1 MFFYNF
7 NNLDSFIQNDLLEN
21 IKQEENRLDK
31 IINIYNAKKDSLSKV
46 ISDKISKINDI
57 EDKKIET
64 FKENISKL
72 KSSFEELENNIKLA
86 ENLRKDLEV
95 VTSLYNKNLN
105 DNYNQI
111 KAFFI
116 EYNKKSEE
124 LLNDIFNFEANTIYL
139 LELIPNNSLDNYN
152 KLGDICNIKHNSI
165 KSTSDNNVLLISE
178 KEQKVYLPYKF
189 SDLEEIY
196 EKHRNKYFNVNS
208 VISDLYILPLYNFKY
223 SSISR
228 FRETFN
234 LMQKKEK
241 QSILN
246 SLNLALELM
255 FKYELNPI
263 IIAACKNLDELDIYL
278 DCLDENEVDKFN
290 CFEIKFEI
298 SPELHKNNKDF
309 KTDYI

>member
-21 IKQEENRLDK
+21 VKQEENRLDK
-31 IINIYNAKKDSLSKV
+31 IINIYNAKKDSLSKI
-46 ISDKISKINDI
+46 ISDKISKINNIKDNQ
-57 EDKKIET
+57 IET
-64 FKENISKL
+64 FKDNISKL

-95 VTSLYNKNLN
+95 VISLYNKNLN
-105 DNYNQI
+105 DNYNEI

-124 LLNDIFNFEANTIYL
+124 LLNKLFDFEANTIYL
-139 LELIPNNSLDNYN
+139 LELIPNDYLDSYN
-152 KLGDICNIKHNSI
+152 KLDDICNVKHTSI
-165 KSTSDNNVLLISE
+165 KSASDNNVLLISE
-178 KEQKVYLPYKF
+178 KEQKVYLPYKY
-189 SDLEEIY
+189 SDLEKIY
-196 EKHRNKYFNVNS
+196 EAHRNKYFNINS
-208 VISDLYILPLYNFKY
+208 VIPDLYILPLSNFKY

-234 LMQKKEK
+234 LMRKKEK

-278 DCLDENEVDKFN
+278 DYLEENEVDKFD
-290 CFEIKFEI
+290 CFDIKFEI
-298 SPELHKNNKDF
+298 SPELHRNNK
-309 KTDYI
+309 KINTDYI